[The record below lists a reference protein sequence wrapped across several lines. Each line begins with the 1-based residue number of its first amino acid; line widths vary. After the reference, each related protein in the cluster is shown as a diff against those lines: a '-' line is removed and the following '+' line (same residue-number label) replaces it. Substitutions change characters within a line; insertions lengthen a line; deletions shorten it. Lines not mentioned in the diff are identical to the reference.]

1 MKKILVMVLAAVL
14 WIPATGHSSEQQRTI
29 NARVTVSGLYDAAA
43 TSVTLKSGQGL
54 NLPDPATMGAYMAS
68 WWNAKAYP
76 SASQDPKGEIVLVTA
91 KVGDVLTVTRAQ
103 GGTSASTKN
112 TSGGAYVLY
121 VGYITV
127 IIKDSDVGIIQS
139 APITVTGAVTSACP
153 ITVASSVLPTGAA
166 TEATL
171 ALLNGKVTAC
181 DTGNVTV
188 SSSALPTGA
197 ATEATL
203 DDVKTKIPTQPNSIS
218 PGNMD
223 TAIVGGT
230 DQGGGVRSMMFD
242 DNGKLRVNVDGWGD
256 TSVTTIPV
264 PVNSGTPYEN
274 DGANAVLG
282 YTVLAVKDGSDY
294 YNVDFDAPLPVG
306 GYDIENISQTNTD
319 IRDAVTLTATRAT
332 SILGQVTNISNN
344 MVGAG
349 QKDVTGAQAVAL
361 ATDHPPV
368 TITGTLT
375 SSVLPTGAATEA
387 TLALLNG
394 KVTAC
399 DTGNVTVSSSAL
411 PTGAATEATLLN
423 IFSHVAQETSLDY
436 VATEVEDLNSKVT
449 ACDTGAVVVSTSAL
463 PTGAATEATL
473 SALNTKAVT
482 MNTGAVV
489 VSTFPDNEPF
499 NMAQVGG
506 NAIST
511 GSGASGT
518 GTQRVILA
526 NNQDPVTVR
535 VNTSALPTGAAT
547 EASLQGVEDEIT
559 SLDGKAVTI
568 NTGAVNVTQLNGVGI
583 AMNAGNASTGTQRV
597 VVATD
602 QSTIPVSMA
611 TNAIGGGRTIQTAFL
626 NATNS
631 GATTIVAPLAG
642 NRTFVVG
649 YTLSNNGTAK
659 INAFLNYTN
668 SLSATNRVGGGT
680 LAADGGGEAVAIGQ
694 YHKTDM
700 SQNQALCVNL
710 SGAGDVNAVVHYY
723 QAP

>member
-153 ITVASSVLPTGAA
+153 ITVASSV
-166 TEATL
+166 
-171 ALLNGKVTAC
+171 
-181 DTGNVTV
+181 
-188 SSSALPTGA
+188 LPTGA